1 MFLGSAA
8 IKENKQIFTG
18 DTFEEKCVGQ
28 SSYDLRLGGET
39 YVVGKKAPRK
49 LDNEDPYLV
58 LKPGQFAILTCYE
71 KILLPREIMGFIT
84 LRNRYKMQGLV
95 NVSGFHVDPTFQE
108 QLVFAVQNVGATEIR
123 LKYMEPTFTIFFAKV
138 DRNTDPDVE
147 VATRRLGITLQDI
160 AQLGGSTITLGK
172 LKEEM
177 DQLRRMVFVY
187 APIIVAATIA
197 LIVALLKK

>member
-1 MFLGSAA
+1 
-8 IKENKQIFTG
+8 
-18 DTFEEKCVGQ
+18 
-28 SSYDLRLGGET
+28 
-39 YVVGKKAPRK
+39 
-49 LDNEDPYLV
+49 
-58 LKPGQFAILTCYE
+58 
-71 KILLPREIMGFIT
+71 
-84 LRNRYKMQGLV
+84 MQGLV

>member
-8 IKENKQIFTG
+8 IKENRQIFLG
-18 DTFEEKCVGQ
+18 NSFAEKCVGQ
-28 SSYDLRLGGET
+28 SSYDLRLGEDT

-49 LDNEDPYLV
+49 LTNDDPYLV
-58 LKPGQFAILTCYE
+58 LKPGQFAILACYE

-138 DRNTDPDVE
+138 ERNTDCDVKE
-147 VATRRLGITLQDI
+147 ATRRLGITLEDI

-187 APIIVAATIA
+187 APIIVAATVA

>member
-1 MFLGSAA
+1 MFLGSTA
-8 IKENKQIFTG
+8 IKKNQQIFREN
-18 DTFEEKCVGQ
+18 TFEKACVGQ
-28 SSYDLRLGGET
+28 SSYDLRLGEDA

-49 LDNEDPYLV
+49 LDKDRPYLV
-58 LKPGQFAILTCYE
+58 LKPGEFAILTCYE
-71 KILLPREIMGFIT
+71 KISLPREIMGFIT
-84 LRNRYKMQGLV
+84 LRNPYKMQGLV

-108 QLVFAVQNVGATEIR
+108 QLVFAVQNVGATDIR

-138 DRNTDPDVE
+138 DKNTDPDV
-147 VATRRLGITLQDI
+147 RRASFRSGITLEDI

-187 APIIVAATIA
+187 AP
-197 LIVALLKK
+197 